1 MLQLQR
7 RQSQSHQCMPPSA
20 GPMHGH
26 RPQKQTQWSR
36 TCNQL
41 YQRWLGSMG
50 FLLAEELYRGII
62 TACAVSISLRSCTGS
77 PRHGIRSRSDSE
89 SHCYPQR
96 QPERHTHPGTW
107 HCASAWRWCN
117 CLWLNSG
124 CKQPCSGPRAASKA
138 CVPTMECAPGAA
150 LLSLRCCL
158 VRMYASITDV
168 QPCIPRLQFRASTAC
183 LQ

>member
-62 TACAVSISLRSCTGS
+62 TACAVSGFLSDRALGAFGMVYVLAQTLRAIAIHSASQKDTRTQAHGTVHQHGGGAIASGS
-77 PRHGIRSRSDSE
+77 
-89 SHCYPQR
+89 
-96 QPERHTHPGTW
+96 
-107 HCASAWRWCN
+107 AA
-117 CLWLNSG
+117 
-124 CKQPCSGPRAASKA
+124 AASSHA
-138 CVPTMECAPGAA
+138 RA
-150 LLSLRCCL
+150 
-158 VRMYASITDV
+158 
-168 QPCIPRLQFRASTAC
+168 PRLHPRPAC
-183 LQ
+183 LPWSVRLALRFCHYAAVW